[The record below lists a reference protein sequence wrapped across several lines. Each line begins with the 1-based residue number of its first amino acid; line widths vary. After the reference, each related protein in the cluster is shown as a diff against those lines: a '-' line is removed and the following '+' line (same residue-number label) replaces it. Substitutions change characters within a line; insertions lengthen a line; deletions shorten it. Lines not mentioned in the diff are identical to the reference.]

1 MENEDEE
8 IIKLG
13 DVIQLSGFK
22 VIELGE
28 MVVIRKLVGSQVR
41 KFQEI
46 VENFERLTIHL
57 KPVHKTEQHMIY
69 ELHADLIHSGKNLNV
84 QAEGRNLFMALSDI
98 FRKLE
103 EIIIKKK

>member
-22 VIELGE
+22 VIEPGE

-46 VENFERLTIHL
+46 IEDFERLTIHL
-57 KPVHKTEQHMIY
+57 KPVHKTKQHMIY

-84 QAEGRNLFMALSDI
+84 QTEGRNLFMALSDI

-103 EIIIKKK
+103 ELIIKKK